1 MNAAGD
7 RMSAAG
13 RRMKVAQAGAA
24 PAKHLVGAALDAQDG
39 ANCDTVRT
47 GLIAQL
53 AATLDEAATLRRET
67 DPLAPVHGFTL
78 AQAYEI
84 QRASIALRHARGEK
98 PVGVKLGFTS
108 RAKMVQMGVDS
119 LIWGLLTDAML
130 YEEGATVPLEHFIH
144 PRVEPEV
151 CFLTS
156 REIDRPLTLAEAAG
170 YLAGVAPAM
179 EIIDSRF
186 RNFKFNLEDVVADN
200 CSSAGVVLGEFS
212 PDLRNLVN
220 RGVTMRFNGRPVALG
235 STGAI
240 LGNPLR
246 SVVQASRLASAA
258 GLTLPAGSLIMAGAA
273 TAAEALAP
281 GLHVS
286 VDIGGLGRAEF
297 TTGGHA

>member
-1 MNAAGD
+1 MKRAQWHLTDVADHAPGVTDPDALYAAADAAAGID
-7 RMSAAG
+7 
-13 RRMKVAQAGAA
+13 V
-24 PAKHLVGAALDAQDG
+24 PA
-39 ANCDTVRT
+39 
-47 GLIAQL
+47 L
-53 AATLDEAATLRRET
+53 ARLLDEAARTRVET
-67 DPLAPVHGFTL
+67 DPLAPVHGYDL
-78 AQAYEI
+78 AQAYRI
-84 QRASIALRHARGEK
+84 QRASIALRHARGEQ

-108 RAKMVQMGVDS
+108 RAKMIQMGVDS

-130 YEEGATVPLEHFIH
+130 YEEGSVIDLADFIH
-144 PRVEPEV
+144 PRVEPEL

-156 REIDRPLTLAEAAG
+156 RAIDRPLTLLEAAG
-170 YLAGVAPAM
+170 YLEGVAPAM
-179 EIIDSRF
+179 EIIDSRY

-200 CSSAGVVLGEFS
+200 CSSAGVVVGEFS
-212 PDLRNLVN
+212 ADLSRLNN

-246 SVVQASRLASAA
+246 SVVQASQLASAA
-258 GLTLPAGSLIMAGAA
+258 GLVLPAGSLIMAGAA

-297 TTGGHA
+297 LTGDQP

>member
-1 MNAAGD
+1 MNVAEDHGSGAG
-7 RMSAAG
+7 SA
-13 RRMKVAQAGAA
+13 MKRAQT
-24 PAKHLVGAALDAQDG
+24 GAALGAQHG
-39 ANCDTVRT
+39 ADWETVRA

-53 AATLDEAATLRRET
+53 AATLDDAARLRRET

-78 AQAYEI
+78 DQAYEI

-130 YEEGATVPLEHFIH
+130 YEEGAAVPLEHFIH

-156 REIDRPLTLAEAAG
+156 REIDRPLTLAEVAG

-200 CSSAGVVLGEFS
+200 CSSAGVVLGEFTA
-212 PDLRNLVN
+212 DLRNLAN
-220 RGVTMRFNGRPVALG
+220 RGVTMRFNGRAVALG

-286 VDIGGLGRAEF
+286 VSIGGMGHAEF
-297 TTGGHA
+297 TTGGQA